1 MNKNILGL
9 AVTAALAVPMTATA
23 GQAEMEQTLR
33 SLEAQVSA
41 LKAEMASMKSS
52 QMASG
57 GAEWTEKVSFNGLV
71 EFDYIDPDNADG
83 DFELSTMELG
93 VQTQLSDMVSSGMI
107 LKSENGYDLFID
119 ELTVTLAG
127 DDMPAAFTVG
137 KFGAPFGAYETH
149 MIADPLTK
157 GDGDT
162 GSLRAVMVNTAMGGV
177 DVSLYTGSGDTNR
190 SNDVSGIALGMEQ
203 GDLALGAGW
212 IDNVT
217 AESGSSAW
225 TANVG
230 YSMGDISL
238 IGEYLDI
245 DNTADTTVLNVEMGY
260 NFVVSGK
267 EATVA
272 LGYGNKEET
281 ATADVTQ
288 TAGIFSMGIAEGTT
302 AAVEFLNSDTGA
314 TDVDMMTA
322 RIAYEF

>member
-107 LKSENGYDLFID
+107 LKSENGNDLFID

-217 AESGSSAW
+217 ESGSSAW

-281 ATADVTQ
+281 ATA
-288 TAGIFSMGIAEGTT
+288 
-302 AAVEFLNSDTGA
+302 VEFLNSDTGA